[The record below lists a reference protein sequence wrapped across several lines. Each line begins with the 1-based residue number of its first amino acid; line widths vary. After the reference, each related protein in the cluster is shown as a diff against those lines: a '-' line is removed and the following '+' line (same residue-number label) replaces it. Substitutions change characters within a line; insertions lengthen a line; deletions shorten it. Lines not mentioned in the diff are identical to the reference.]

1 MSKTE
6 ILNELLSI
14 VENVCKDGIVSP
26 NEVGK
31 LQDWVDENSVEFVG
45 EEYNTLISPLQKFL
59 DNGEFCG
66 AEQVELIKIIKN
78 IEETNS
84 KNN

>member
-6 ILNELLSI
+6 LLNELFSI

-26 NEVGK
+26 NEVDK
-31 LQDWVDENSVEFVG
+31 LQDWVDENSVEFLG
-45 EEYNTLISPLQKFL
+45 EEYNTLICPLQDFL

-66 AEQVELIKIIKN
+66 EEQRELIKIIEK
-78 IEETNS
+78 II
-84 KNN
+84 

>member
-1 MSKTE
+1 MSKIE
-6 ILNELLSI
+6 LLNELLSI

-26 NEVGK
+26 NEVSK

-45 EEYNTLISPLQKFL
+45 EEYNTLICPLQDFL

-66 AEQVELIKIIKN
+66 EEQGELIKIIKN
-78 IEETNS
+78 MGETNE
-84 KNN
+84 

>member
-1 MSKTE
+1 MSKIE
-6 ILNELLSI
+6 LLNELLSI

-31 LQDWVDENSVEFVG
+31 LQDWVDENSVGFVG
-45 EEYNTLISPLQKFL
+45 EEYNTLICPLQDFL

-66 AEQVELIKIIKN
+66 EEQRELIKIIEK
-78 IEETNS
+78 II
-84 KNN
+84 

>member
-1 MSKTE
+1 MSKIE
-6 ILNELLSI
+6 LLNELLSI

-26 NEVGK
+26 NEVSK

-45 EEYNTLISPLQKFL
+45 EEYNVLICPLQEFL

-66 AEQVELIKIIKN
+66 GEQNKLIKIIKN
-78 IEETNS
+78 MGETNE
-84 KNN
+84 

>member
-1 MSKTE
+1 MSKIE
-6 ILNELLSI
+6 LLNELLRI

-26 NEVGK
+26 NEVNK

-45 EEYNTLISPLQKFL
+45 EEYNTLICPLQDFL

-66 AEQVELIKIIKN
+66 EEQEILVAIINNLI
-78 IEETNS
+78 
-84 KNN
+84 

>member
-6 ILNELLSI
+6 LLNELLSI
-14 VENVCKDGIVSP
+14 VEDVCKDGIVSP
-26 NEVGK
+26 NEVSK

-45 EEYNTLISPLQKFL
+45 EEYNVLICPLQEFL

-66 AEQVELIKIIKN
+66 GEKNKLIKN
-78 IEETNS
+78 IE
-84 KNN
+84 NN

>member
-6 ILNELLSI
+6 LLNELLSI

-31 LQDWVDENSVEFVG
+31 LQDWVDENSVEFLG
-45 EEYNTLISPLQKFL
+45 EEYNTLICPLQDFL

-66 AEQVELIKIIKN
+66 EEQSELISIIEKIIKM
-78 IEETNS
+78 
-84 KNN
+84 

>member
-1 MSKTE
+1 MSKIE

-45 EEYNTLISPLQKFL
+45 EEYNTLICPLQDFL

-66 AEQVELIKIIKN
+66 KEQRELIAIVEKIIKM
-78 IEETNS
+78 
-84 KNN
+84 

>member
-6 ILNELLSI
+6 LLNELLRV
-14 VENVCKDGIVSP
+14 VENICKDGIVSP
-26 NEVGK
+26 NEVNK

-45 EEYNTLISPLQKFL
+45 EEYNTLICPLQDFL

-66 AEQVELIKIIKN
+66 EEQRELINIISNMKA
-78 IEETNS
+78 
-84 KNN
+84 

>member
-1 MSKTE
+1 MSKIE
-6 ILNELLSI
+6 LLNELLSI
-14 VENVCKDGIVSP
+14 LENVCKDGIVSP

-45 EEYNTLISPLQKFL
+45 EEYNTLICPLQDFL

-66 AEQVELIKIIKN
+66 EEQENLVAIINNLI
-78 IEETNS
+78 
-84 KNN
+84 

>member
-1 MSKTE
+1 MSKIE
-6 ILNELLSI
+6 LLNELLSI

-26 NEVGK
+26 NEVSK

-45 EEYNTLISPLQKFL
+45 EEYNTLICPLQDFL

-66 AEQVELIKIIKN
+66 GEQKYVFKMIKELIKGQ
-78 IEETNS
+78 
-84 KNN
+84 

>member
-6 ILNELLSI
+6 LLNELLSI

-26 NEVGK
+26 NEVSK

-45 EEYNTLISPLQKFL
+45 KEYNALICPLQDFL
-59 DNGEFCG
+59 DNGEFCCE
-66 AEQVELIKIIKN
+66 EQDELISIIEKMKN
-78 IEETNS
+78 T
-84 KNN
+84 

>member
-1 MSKTE
+1 MSK
-6 ILNELLSI
+6 IQLLNELLSI

-45 EEYNTLISPLQKFL
+45 EEYNTLICPLQDFL

-66 AEQVELIKIIKN
+66 EEQNELISIIENMKN
-78 IEETNS
+78 T
-84 KNN
+84 

>member
-1 MSKTE
+1 MSKIE
-6 ILNELLSI
+6 LLNELLSI

-26 NEVGK
+26 NEVDK

-45 EEYNTLISPLQKFL
+45 EEYNTLICPLQDFL

-66 AEQVELIKIIKN
+66 EEQRELINIISNMKA
-78 IEETNS
+78 
-84 KNN
+84 

>member
-6 ILNELLSI
+6 LLNGLLSI

-45 EEYNTLISPLQKFL
+45 EEYNTLICPLQDFL

-66 AEQVELIKIIKN
+66 EEQRELIDIISNMKA
-78 IEETNS
+78 
-84 KNN
+84 

>member
-1 MSKTE
+1 MNKK
-6 ILNELLSI
+6 ELLGDLLNI

-26 NEVGK
+26 NEINK

-45 EEYNTLISPLQKFL
+45 EEYNTLICPLQEFL

-66 AEQVELIKIIKN
+66 EEQKKLINIIK
-78 IEETNS
+78 
-84 KNN
+84 KLLK

>member
-1 MSKTE
+1 MSKIE
-6 ILNELLSI
+6 LLNELLSI

-31 LQDWVDENSVEFVG
+31 LQDWVDENSVEFLG
-45 EEYNTLISPLQKFL
+45 EEYNTLICPLQDFL

-66 AEQVELIKIIKN
+66 EEQRELIAIVEKIIK
-78 IEETNS
+78 
-84 KNN
+84 K

>member
-6 ILNELLSI
+6 LLNGLLSI
-14 VENVCKDGIVSP
+14 VENVCNDGIVSP

-45 EEYNTLISPLQKFL
+45 EEYNTLICPLQDFL

-66 AEQVELIKIIKN
+66 EEQRELIDIISNMKA
-78 IEETNS
+78 
-84 KNN
+84 

>member
-1 MSKTE
+1 MSNK
-6 ILNELLSI
+6 ELLKELLI
-14 VENVCKDGIVSP
+14 LVENVCKDGIVSP

-45 EEYNTLISPLQKFL
+45 EEYNALICPLQDFL

-66 AEQVELIKIIKN
+66 EEQENLVTIINNLI
-78 IEETNS
+78 
-84 KNN
+84 

>member
-6 ILNELLSI
+6 LLNELLSI

-45 EEYNTLISPLQKFL
+45 EEYNTLICPLQDFL

-66 AEQVELIKIIKN
+66 EEQRELINIISNMKA
-78 IEETNS
+78 
-84 KNN
+84 

>member
-1 MSKTE
+1 MSKIE
-6 ILNELLSI
+6 LLNELLRI

-31 LQDWVDENSVEFVG
+31 MQDWIEWNSVEFVG
-45 EEYNTLISPLQKFL
+45 EEYNTLIIPLQKFL

-66 AEQVELIKIIKN
+66 EEQSEIISIIQKIKN
-78 IEETNS
+78 I
-84 KNN
+84 

>member
-1 MSKTE
+1 MSNK
-6 ILNELLSI
+6 ELLKELLI
-14 VENVCKDGIVSP
+14 LVENVCKDGIVSP

-45 EEYNTLISPLQKFL
+45 EEYNTLICPLQDFL

-66 AEQVELIKIIKN
+66 EEQGELIKII
-78 IEETNS
+78 
-84 KNN
+84 NNLI